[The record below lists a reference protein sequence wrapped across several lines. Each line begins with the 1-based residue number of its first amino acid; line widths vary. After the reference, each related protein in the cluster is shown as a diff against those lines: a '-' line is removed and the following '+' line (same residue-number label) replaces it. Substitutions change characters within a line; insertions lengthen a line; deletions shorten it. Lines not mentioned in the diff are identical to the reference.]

1 MFWVSRVAGA
11 VLVLVAVLMISDY
24 MSVLTGV
31 LQGWTPNALKQL
43 L

>member
-1 MFWVSRVAGA
+1 
-11 VLVLVAVLMISDY
+11 VLVAVLMISDY